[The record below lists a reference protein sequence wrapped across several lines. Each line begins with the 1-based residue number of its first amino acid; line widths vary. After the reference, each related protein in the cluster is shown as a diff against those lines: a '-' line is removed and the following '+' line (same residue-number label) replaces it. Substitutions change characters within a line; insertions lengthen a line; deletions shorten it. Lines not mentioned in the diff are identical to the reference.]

1 MTSRRFGK
9 KQLLPLT
16 VIAGLGTLS
25 SAAGPSGPQGVPDCA
40 AGAIEHRFL
49 CALDARPGER
59 VLDLGFGPGVV
70 AAAIAAGPQA
80 ALGDEVNQPL
90 PGDHGR
96 AGFWRTLLAFSGTSQ
111 ERKKEPKLLFLRSM
125 DLHGIP
131 WIVAVER
138 VKGIEPSS

>member
-1 MTSRRFGK
+1 M
-9 KQLLPLT
+9 
-16 VIAGLGTLS
+16 
-25 SAAGPSGPQGVPDCA
+25 PDCA

-59 VLDLGFGPGVV
+59 VLDLGFGPGFV

-90 PGDHGR
+90 PGDDGR

-125 DLHGIP
+125 DFNGTRWNISR
-131 WIVAVER
+131 ER
-138 VKGIEPSS
+138 V